1 MPIKTPKHDA
11 SNPNYKADVPHW
23 LIAQNNNRRHFL
35 KTSSGAATLLAAGG
49 LGLNLNHQALAQT
62 EENASEQAEAEASEQ
77 SQYTPGI
84 EGRLAPELEVDYWI
98 DANGKPASFTL
109 AEHEGKWVFL
119 KCFQNW
125 CPGCHKSGFPTLKA
139 FSDRFHDHPEVAI
152 AGIQTVF
159 EGYSSNTRGD
169 VRALQVRYKLPII
182 MGHDPG
188 NPDTHEVGSTMANYQ
203 TGGTPWL
210 ILINPAGV
218 VVYNHFHVNT
228 EELIKYVAEKVA

>member
-1 MPIKTPKHDA
+1 MSVDYPKQKLSLQTHGTD
-11 SNPNYKADVPHW
+11 SRS
-23 LIAQNNNRRHFL
+23 IQSAQINNRRDFL
-35 KTSSGAATLLAAGG
+35 RTSTAATALMAVGG
-49 LGLNLNHQALAQT
+49 LGTTLGKPAFAQSNET
-62 EENASEQAEAEASEQ
+62 
-77 SQYTPGI
+77 QYTPGI

-98 DANGKPASFTL
+98 DANGEPSSFSL
-109 AEHEGKWVFL
+109 AENEGKWVFL

-139 FSDRFHDHPEVAI
+139 FSDRFHDHPKVAI

-169 VRALQVRYKLPII
+169 VRALQVRYELPIT

-188 NPDTHEVGSTMANYQ
+188 NPETDEYSSTMVNYR

-210 ILINPAGV
+210 ILINPEGV
-218 VVYNHFHVNT
+218 VVANQFHINT
-228 EELIKYVAEKVA
+228 HELITYVEEKLA